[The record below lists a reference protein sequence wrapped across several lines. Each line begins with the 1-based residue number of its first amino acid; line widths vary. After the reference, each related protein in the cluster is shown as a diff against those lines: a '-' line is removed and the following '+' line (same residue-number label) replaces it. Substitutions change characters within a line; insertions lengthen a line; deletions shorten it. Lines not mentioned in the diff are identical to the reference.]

1 MKEKFTHDEKILM
14 IVARKKETPTY
25 EIIRQG
31 INAYVGNPDRAL
43 RRLQEKN
50 LVFGEVLYP
59 KTRYKYWT
67 ITNLGK
73 KYLKEIKNK
82 KQNKHLEKK

>member
-14 IVARKKETPTY
+14 IVSRKKEIPTY
-25 EIIRQG
+25 EVIRQG

-59 KTRYKYWT
+59 KTRYKYWS
-67 ITNLGK
+67 ITNTGK
-73 KYLKEIKNK
+73 KYLKDLMK
-82 KQNKHLEKK
+82 K

>member
-1 MKEKFTHDEKILM
+1 MERKFTHDEKILM

-25 EIIRQG
+25 EVIRQG

-43 RRLQEKN
+43 RRLQERN

-59 KTRYKYWT
+59 KTRYKYWS
-67 ITNLGK
+67 ITNSGK
-73 KYLKEIKNK
+73 KYLKDLMK
-82 KQNKHLEKK
+82 K

>member
-1 MKEKFTHDEKILM
+1 MEKRFTHDEKILM
-14 IVARKKETPTY
+14 IVARRKLPTY
-25 EIIRQG
+25 QVIREG

-59 KTRYKYWT
+59 KTRYKYWS

-73 KYLKEIKNK
+73 KYLKNLMK
-82 KQNKHLEKK
+82 K

>member
-14 IVARKKETPTY
+14 IVNRKKEIPTY
-25 EIIRQG
+25 EVIRQG

-59 KTRYKYWT
+59 KTRYKYWS
-67 ITNLGK
+67 ITNTGK
-73 KYLKEIKNK
+73 KYLKDLMK
-82 KQNKHLEKK
+82 K

>member
-1 MKEKFTHDEKILM
+1 MQDKFTHDQKILM
-14 IVARKKETPTY
+14 IVSRKKEIPTY
-25 EIIRQG
+25 EIIREG

-59 KTRYKYWT
+59 KTRYKYWS

-73 KYLKEIKNK
+73 KYLKDLFK
-82 KQNKHLEKK
+82 K

>member
-25 EIIRQG
+25 EVIRQG

-43 RRLQEKN
+43 RRLQERN

-67 ITNLGK
+67 ITNTGK
-73 KYLKEIKNK
+73 KYLKDLLK
-82 KQNKHLEKK
+82 K